1 MKKTRYTKDELY
13 NLLPA
18 VYRQRDTELAGKP
31 LESLIGVIA
40 EQAHYIEEDIEKLY
54 NNWFIETCD
63 EWVVPYISD
72 LVRAKSLNTLTGTK
86 FSQRGWVA
94 NTLSYRRRKG
104 TLSMLEQLARDVTG
118 WDTRAVEFFE
128 HLCTTQ
134 YLNHLRMSN
143 HCTLR
148 FEKLRKFRLV
158 KYTI

>member
-40 EQAHYIEEDIEKLY
+40 EQVQYLEEDIEKLY
-54 NNWFIETCD
+54 NNWFIETCE

-72 LVRAKSLNTLTGTK
+72 LVGAKLLNTLTGTT
-86 FSQRGWVA
+86 FSQRAWVA

-104 TLSMLEQLARDVTG
+104 TLSMLE
-118 WDTRAVEFFE
+118 RAS
-128 HLCTTQ
+128 T
-134 YLNHLRMSN
+134 
-143 HCTLR
+143 
-148 FEKLRKFRLV
+148 
-158 KYTI
+158 